1 MKTSRKITIAVSVI
15 CAVSI
20 YLAGQ
25 FIKMSF
31 AESAH
36 YTEQD
41 WPEYAYYTPD
51 LLKHMPKITNNY
63 RFSYFNIEGP
73 NIQIYKLTFEGTS
86 DTDKIDA
93 WLTDRGYQRGGMCD
107 STCWTNNQP
116 QINVSVMTSNTMP
129 AAVVIQII
137 DYRYSF

>member
-1 MKTSRKITIAVSVI
+1 MKTSRKITIAISVI

-41 WPEYAYYTPD
+41 WPEYAHYTPD
-51 LLKHMPKITNNY
+51 LLKHMPRITDNY
-63 RFSYFNIEGP
+63 HFSYMNVHGP
-73 NIQIYKLTFEGTS
+73 NFQVYKLTFEGTS
-86 DTDKIDA
+86 DTGKIDA
-93 WLTDRGYQRGGMCD
+93 WLADRGYQRGGMCEKH
-107 STCWTNNQP
+107 CWTNHQP
-116 QINVSVMTSNTMP
+116 RVKVSVVSRNTTPP
-129 AAVVIQII
+129 AVIIEI
-137 DYRYSF
+137 TDDRYSF